1 METKIG
7 IINDIDKDIEY
18 INEAADI
25 IYKGGVVAFP
35 TETVYGLGANA
46 LNEEAVDKIFKAKGR
61 PQDNP
66 LIVHVASKNIEN
78 LAKEVPKVAK
88 DLIDKFWPGPLTI
101 ILNKKDIIPNRT
113 SANLESVGIRMP
125 NNEIALKLIELS
137 GCPIAAP
144 SANISGRPSP
154 TEVDRCIEDL
164 DGKVDYIIG
173 WKKVM
178 LE

>member
-66 LIVHVASKNIEN
+66 LIVHVASKNI
-78 LAKEVPKVAK
+78 
-88 DLIDKFWPGPLTI
+88 
-101 ILNKKDIIPNRT
+101 
-113 SANLESVGIRMP
+113 
-125 NNEIALKLIELS
+125 
-137 GCPIAAP
+137 
-144 SANISGRPSP
+144 
-154 TEVDRCIEDL
+154 
-164 DGKVDYIIG
+164 
-173 WKKVM
+173 
-178 LE
+178 